1 MNVYSKCLVAAP
13 LCVVLLGASLHARAS
28 DFEDAMDYYDSGHY
42 VLAADR
48 FRAAAGHGNARAQ
61 EILGFMYS
69 LGSETYPGVP
79 RDLRSAAHWFDLAA
93 RSGRPVSRYMVCAL
107 RRDALGARR
116 TRLRCFDW
124 VGEAGKPGPR

>member
-69 LGSETYPGVP
+69 LGRRLSFMSF
-79 RDLRSAAHWFDLAA
+79 SAALA
-93 RSGRPVSRYMVCAL
+93 
-107 RRDALGARR
+107 
-116 TRLRCFDW
+116 
-124 VGEAGKPGPR
+124 